1 MSILLA
7 HIFSSGLDIL
17 PAPRIKLV
25 ILEVLYHCMAC
36 IHKHLVEVPA
46 WLVILT
52 QVDHGN
58 PTTK

>member
-17 PAPRIKLV
+17 PAPWIELI
-25 ILEVLYHCMAC
+25 ILEILYHCMAC
-36 IHKHLVEVPA
+36 IYKHLVEVPA

-52 QVDHGN
+52 
-58 PTTK
+58 